1 MFAFVQNATVRGGMV
16 LWFLVRA
23 AGATLPN
30 GAGVRGLISFHFSA
44 RYRDRVDDL
53 TREVG
58 EDFRGEGFGGS
69 TFRNV

>member
-1 MFAFVQNATVRGGMV
+1 MVFGSRG
-16 LWFLVRA
+16 RSDIA
-23 AGATLPN
+23 KR
-30 GAGVRGLISFHFSA
+30 AGVRGLIPFHFSA